1 MDFEFLIKTT
11 ERLLLICIAIATVC
25 ATVIEISTLISDREV
40 ELADLLLLFI
50 YTEVLG
56 MVGVFYRSGSIPI
69 TLPLFIAITALSRM
83 IILQGK
89 GSDPQNLLYEAGAIL
104 MLAIAVLIIRQR
116 SVYSLIS
123 SKTENEENKKTSE
136 QSSLL
141 NFFILQY
148 ALIDLTPTPSS
159 LAIYK

>member
-11 ERLLLICIAIATVC
+11 ERILLICIAIATVC

-56 MVGVFYRSGSIPI
+56 MGGVFYRSGSIPI

-123 SKTENEENKKTSE
+123 SKTENEENKKISE
-136 QSSLL
+136 Q
-141 NFFILQY
+141 
-148 ALIDLTPTPSS
+148 
-159 LAIYK
+159 

>member
-25 ATVIEISTLISDREV
+25 ATIIEISTLIIDREV

-56 MVGVFYRSGSIPI
+56 MVCVFYRSGSIPI

-116 SVYSLIS
+116 SIYSLVS
-123 SKTENEENKKTSE
+123 SKTNDKDTENYGK
-136 QSSLL
+136 
-141 NFFILQY
+141 
-148 ALIDLTPTPSS
+148 
-159 LAIYK
+159 

>member
-11 ERLLLICIAIATVC
+11 ERILLICIAIATVC

-123 SKTENEENKKTSE
+123 SNTENEENKKTSE
-136 QSSLL
+136 H
-141 NFFILQY
+141 
-148 ALIDLTPTPSS
+148 
-159 LAIYK
+159 

>member
-11 ERLLLICIAIATVC
+11 ERILLVCIAIATVC

-89 GSDPQNLLYEAGAIL
+89 GSDPQNLLFEAGAIL

-116 SVYSLIS
+116 SVYSLVS
-123 SKTENEENKKTSE
+123 SKSVNEENKSVSE
-136 QSSLL
+136 Q
-141 NFFILQY
+141 
-148 ALIDLTPTPSS
+148 
-159 LAIYK
+159 

>member
-1 MDFEFLIKTT
+1 MNFESIIKTA
-11 ERLLLICIAIATVC
+11 ERILLICIAIATVC
-25 ATVIEISTLISDREV
+25 ATVIEISTLIMDREV

-89 GSDPQNLLYEAGAIL
+89 GSDPQNLLFEAGAIL

-116 SVYSLIS
+116 SIDSLIS
-123 SKTENEENKKTSE
+123 SKSENEENK
-136 QSSLL
+136 Q
-141 NFFILQY
+141 
-148 ALIDLTPTPSS
+148 
-159 LAIYK
+159 

>member
-25 ATVIEISTLISDREV
+25 ATVIEISTLIIDREV

-50 YTEVLG
+50 YKEVLG

-116 SVYSLIS
+116 SIYSLVS
-123 SKTENEENKKTSE
+123 SKTNDKDTENYGK
-136 QSSLL
+136 
-141 NFFILQY
+141 
-148 ALIDLTPTPSS
+148 
-159 LAIYK
+159 

>member
-11 ERLLLICIAIATVC
+11 ERILLICIAIATVC

-123 SKTENEENKKTSE
+123 SKLENEENKKFSE
-136 QSSLL
+136 
-141 NFFILQY
+141 
-148 ALIDLTPTPSS
+148 
-159 LAIYK
+159 

>member
-1 MDFEFLIKTT
+1 
-11 ERLLLICIAIATVC
+11 
-25 ATVIEISTLISDREV
+25 
-40 ELADLLLLFI
+40 
-50 YTEVLG
+50 

-123 SKTENEENKKTSE
+123 SKPENEENKKNLD
-136 QSSLL
+136 Q
-141 NFFILQY
+141 
-148 ALIDLTPTPSS
+148 
-159 LAIYK
+159 

>member
-11 ERLLLICIAIATVC
+11 ERILLICIAIATVC

-116 SVYSLIS
+116 SVYSLIP
-123 SKTENEENKKTSE
+123 SKAENEENKKTSK
-136 QSSLL
+136 QL
-141 NFFILQY
+141 F
-148 ALIDLTPTPSS
+148 
-159 LAIYK
+159 

>member
-1 MDFEFLIKTT
+1 MIEETIKITEKVLLTLIG
-11 ERLLLICIAIATVC
+11 IATVF
-25 ATVIEISTLISDREV
+25 ATGQEIYYLILQQKV
-40 ELADLLLLFI
+40 QLADLLLLFI

-56 MVGVFYRSGSIPI
+56 MVAIFYNSRRIPI
-69 TLPLFIAITALSRM
+69 LLPLFIAITALSRM

-136 QSSLL
+136 Q
-141 NFFILQY
+141 
-148 ALIDLTPTPSS
+148 
-159 LAIYK
+159 

>member
-25 ATVIEISTLISDREV
+25 ATVIEISTLIIDREV

-56 MVGVFYRSGSIPI
+56 MGGVFYRSGSIPI

-116 SVYSLIS
+116 SIYSLVS
-123 SKTENEENKKTSE
+123 SKTKDKDTEN
-136 QSSLL
+136 
-141 NFFILQY
+141 Y
-148 ALIDLTPTPSS
+148 
-159 LAIYK
+159 

>member
-1 MDFEFLIKTT
+1 MNFELLIKTT
-11 ERLLLICIAIATVC
+11 ERILLICIAIATVC
-25 ATVIEISTLISDREV
+25 ATVIEISALIMDREV

-89 GSDPQNLLYEAGAIL
+89 GSDPQNLLFEAGAIL

-116 SVYSLIS
+116 SIDSLIS
-123 SKTENEENKKTSE
+123 SKSENEENK
-136 QSSLL
+136 QS
-141 NFFILQY
+141 Y
-148 ALIDLTPTPSS
+148 G
-159 LAIYK
+159 K

>member
-1 MDFEFLIKTT
+1 
-11 ERLLLICIAIATVC
+11 
-25 ATVIEISTLISDREV
+25 
-40 ELADLLLLFI
+40 
-50 YTEVLG
+50 
-56 MVGVFYRSGSIPI
+56 
-69 TLPLFIAITALSRM
+69 M

-136 QSSLL
+136 Q
-141 NFFILQY
+141 
-148 ALIDLTPTPSS
+148 
-159 LAIYK
+159 

>member
-1 MDFEFLIKTT
+1 MIEETIKITEKVLLTLIG
-11 ERLLLICIAIATVC
+11 IATVF
-25 ATVIEISTLISDREV
+25 ATCQEIYYLILQQKV
-40 ELADLLLLFI
+40 QLADLLLLFI

-56 MVGVFYRSGSIPI
+56 MVAIFYKSRRIPI
-69 TLPLFIAITALSRM
+69 LLPLFIAITALSRM

-136 QSSLL
+136 Q
-141 NFFILQY
+141 
-148 ALIDLTPTPSS
+148 
-159 LAIYK
+159 

>member
-1 MDFEFLIKTT
+1 M
-11 ERLLLICIAIATVC
+11 LICIAIATVC
-25 ATVIEISTLISDREV
+25 ATVIEISTLIIDREV

-116 SVYSLIS
+116 SIYSLVSSKNASSSIVTEVPTVDIDCAFLLGAITIIGIS
-123 SKTENEENKKTSE
+123 SARIFVKTK
-136 QSSLL
+136 L
-141 NFFILQY
+141 
-148 ALIDLTPTPSS
+148 
-159 LAIYK
+159 

>member
-25 ATVIEISTLISDREV
+25 ATVIEISTLIIDREV

-56 MVGVFYRSGSIPI
+56 MVGVLYRSGSIPI

-116 SVYSLIS
+116 SIYSLVS
-123 SKTENEENKKTSE
+123 SKTEDKDTENYGK
-136 QSSLL
+136 
-141 NFFILQY
+141 
-148 ALIDLTPTPSS
+148 
-159 LAIYK
+159 

>member
-11 ERLLLICIAIATVC
+11 ERILLICIAIETVC

-104 MLAIAVLIIRQR
+104 LLAIAVLIIRQR
-116 SVYSLIS
+116 SVSSLIS
-123 SKTENEENKKTSE
+123 SKPPNEDN
-136 QSSLL
+136 
-141 NFFILQY
+141 
-148 ALIDLTPTPSS
+148 
-159 LAIYK
+159 